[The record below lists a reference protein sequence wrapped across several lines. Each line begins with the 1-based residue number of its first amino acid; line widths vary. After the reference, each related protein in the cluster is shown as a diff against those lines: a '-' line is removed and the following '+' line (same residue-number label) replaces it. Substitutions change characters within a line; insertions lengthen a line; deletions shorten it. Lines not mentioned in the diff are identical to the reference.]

1 MLCKLYNR
9 NNSVDIKRGMGYI
22 LNGILLQ
29 KNQDPHSDI
38 ESMETRFTVD
48 WQDVRSL
55 SREQFLS
62 ITRCPRCYQSIPAE
76 FHPEAGGNVMNSG
89 AGNGGNRQ
97 RNQRHQ
103 DV

>member
-1 MLCKLYNR
+1 MLCNR

-22 LNGILLQ
+22 LIGIFLQ

-55 SREQFLS
+55 SR
-62 ITRCPRCYQSIPAE
+62 
-76 FHPEAGGNVMNSG
+76 
-89 AGNGGNRQ
+89 
-97 RNQRHQ
+97 
-103 DV
+103 